1 MAVWALW
8 SGEDRSVGDIPG
20 IQHLCHWFV
29 WLQWPEDC
37 HYPDTRLC
45 LIWMF
50 YHDANETVETGQWR
64 PPLISAA
71 PGIWTW
77 APVPASVGQT
87 NTVKYPVIIFTYSIQ
102 RWWLGRLRLIY
113 AIQEIYRRGRHNQT
127 VEFIFRSEAAGW
139 LVLSSVIL
147 GLGKRWN
154 GRGDQTCP
162 RTLINEI

>member
-1 MAVWALW
+1 MIGRGSECRGHSWYPASLSLVCVTPVTRGLSLPRHPAL
-8 SGEDRSVGDIPG
+8 P
-20 IQHLCHWFV
+20 
-29 WLQWPEDC
+29 
-37 HYPDTRLC
+37 
-45 LIWMF
+45 WMF

-71 PGIWTW
+71 PGVWTW